1 MREEAVLKRIATIA
15 AVAALGLGAA
25 AAQAQDKVRIS
36 FNPQIYSWLPLY
48 IAVDKGYFKEQKL
61 DVEVIT
67 YGGSA
72 LTQIPML
79 ARGDQD
85 IAGMVTGP
93 GFFNQYSEG
102 FGIKLIASNAQ
113 AQKGW
118 HDTMW
123 LMIRKDVWDSGKIKT
138 FADLKGMTI
147 ELGPKGSPVYLTSTQ
162 VIEQSG
168 LKPGDIKTQE
178 RLRAVTDALPLFK
191 NKAMDAITMVEPI
204 VGRLVSEGLAVRWKP
219 SYEIMPWFQESY
231 LAANPKFLTEK
242 RDVTKRFLKAYLK
255 AVKEITDANGK
266 WTPDT
271 LASVVKW
278 SKFPKDVIEKIPGPQ
293 HVGQMGKIDL
303 ASIERQQKIWMD
315 AGLVKE
321 KRPLSEMVDTS
332 IIDEVRKEMGIQ

>member
-1 MREEAVLKRIATIA
+1 MLKRIACVA

-25 AAQAQDKVRIS
+25 AAQAQDKVRVS
-36 FNPQIYSWLPLY
+36 FNPQIYSWLPFFLA
-48 IAVDKGYFKEQKL
+48 IDKGYFKEQKL
-61 DVEVIT
+61 DVEAIT

-93 GFFNQYSEG
+93 GFFNQYAEG
-102 FGIKLIASNAQ
+102 FGIKLIASNAH
-113 AQKGW
+113 AKKGW

-123 LMIRKDVWDSGKIKT
+123 VMVRKDVWDAGKVKT
-138 FADLKGMTI
+138 LADLKGLTI

-162 VIEQSG
+162 AILQAG
-168 LKPGDIKTQE
+168 LTSKDVTATE

-191 NKAMDAITMVEPI
+191 NKAMDVITIVEPI
-204 VGRLVSEGLAVRWKP
+204 VGRLEAEGLAVRWKA
-219 SYEIMPWFQESY
+219 SYEVLPWFQESY

-255 AVKEITDANGK
+255 AVQEITAGNGK
-266 WTPDT
+266 WSPDM
-271 LASVVKW
+271 LSAVVKW
-278 SKFPKDVIEKIPGPQ
+278 SKFPREVIEKIPGPQ
-293 HVGQMGKIDL
+293 HVGQMGAIDL
-303 ASIERQQKIWMD
+303 ASIERQQKIWME

-332 IIDEVRKEMGIQ
+332 IVEEVRREMGIK